1 MQKITIVFVTAFMLI
16 LISCET
22 KTDNATLLN
31 TKKTKLEDLKKQ
43 QVKLGEEIV
52 KLENEITLLDTSATK
67 QENAKLVSITS
78 IEPHQ
83 FNHFINLQGK
93 IEAVNIMYVTPRAQ
107 GGQVKELLVKQG
119 DFVKKGTLLLKLDDA
134 IVKKQLDQLQTQL
147 SFAKDLYQRQ
157 QNLWKE
163 NIGTEVQLLQAK
175 NSVDNIE
182 KQINTVKEQ
191 LSFSNVYAPIDGVLE
206 TVDIRVGETFI
217 GVLGQSPQISIVNT
231 SNLKLTAQVP
241 ENYLEKVK
249 VGTRTKITFPDIN
262 KTIEASINVVG
273 KIIDPLS
280 RSFYIEAKLPA
291 DKDLKPNQVAEV
303 KILDYS
309 VANAITVPIN
319 TIQTDEKGKFVIVA
333 LEQNGKIIAHKTT
346 VSIGELYGDK
356 IEINSGLKP
365 GDKLITDGFQNLYE
379 GQLITTDQK

>member
-1 MQKITIVFVTAFMLI
+1 MQKITIVFVTAFMLT

-22 KTDNATLLN
+22 KTDNTNLLN
-31 TKKTKLEDLKKQ
+31 TKKAKLEDLKKQ
-43 QVKLGEEIV
+43 QTKLGEEIV
-52 KLENEITLLDTSATK
+52 KLENEITLLDTSAIK
-67 QENAKLVSITS
+67 QENAKLVSIMP
-78 IEPHQ
+78 IEAHQ
-83 FNHFINLQGK
+83 FNHFIDLQGK

-119 DFVKKGTLLLKLDDA
+119 DFVKKGALLLKLDDA

-182 KQINTVKEQ
+182 KQISTVKEQ

-206 TVDIRVGETFI
+206 TVNIRVGETFI

-249 VGTRTKITFPDIN
+249 VGTRIKITFPDIN
-262 KTIEASINVVG
+262 KTIEAAVNVVG

-346 VSIGELYGDK
+346 VSIGELYGDR
-356 IEINSGLKP
+356 IEIKSGLKT